1 MQKSTYAKNAHGTE
15 KLILDNQILQKQ
27 KDSTEKEQQLK
38 KKKKKQN
45 KKRTHMK
52 ITRP

>member
-38 KKKKKQN
+38 KKKKKGEQEKN
-45 KKRTHMK
+45 THEDY
-52 ITRP
+52 